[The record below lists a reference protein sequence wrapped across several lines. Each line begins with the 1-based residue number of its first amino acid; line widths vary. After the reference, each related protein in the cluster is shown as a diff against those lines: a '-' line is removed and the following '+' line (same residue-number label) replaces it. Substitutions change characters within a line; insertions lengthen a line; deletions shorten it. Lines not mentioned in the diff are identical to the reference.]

1 MQLLALVIFDVILV
15 LRGCKARNWQSFW
28 PRISVNHAWLLSNIL
43 IKQFKIGLFQLLFWW
58 NYRGCFWRILTL
70 TLKLFFYLKIY
81 IFNQLFITILID
93 NTQMTDRI
101 LTLIDWDSSLDLS
114 NLLILNS
121 SEIIQSQHVFFLFVL
136 YKMLLI
142 LAILGLNLQISQLSF
157 YQLRIVQI
165 FTKCWFL
172 IRIKILKKSTIRTH
186 LLKLLLYN

>member
-28 PRISVNHAWLLSNIL
+28 PWITVNHSWLLSNIL

-58 NYRGCFWRILTL
+58 NYRGCFRRILTL